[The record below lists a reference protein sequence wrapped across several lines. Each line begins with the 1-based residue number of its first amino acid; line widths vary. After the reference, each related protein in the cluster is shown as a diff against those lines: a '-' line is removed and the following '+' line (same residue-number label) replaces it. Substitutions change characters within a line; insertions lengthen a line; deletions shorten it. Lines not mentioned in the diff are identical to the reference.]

1 MGGRIQ
7 PRFGS
12 FGSFLPLI
20 YKVIYFSSYRG
31 LLFFGAILNQMNQIL
46 SPLFQG
52 GFLIVP
58 IIPPKS
64 AKKIKIE

>member
-7 PRFGS
+7 PPFGS

-20 YKVIYFSSYRG
+20 CKVIYFSFSWT

-46 SPLFQG
+46 SPPFSG
-52 GFLIVP
+52 MFPYNSYNSFLNQQ
-58 IIPPKS
+58 
-64 AKKIKIE
+64 KKLK